1 MSPQNPADTTIM
13 TKRNFRP
20 KFLIEPPVGVG
31 KKIVFHGN
39 SHQQPSQKT
48 MKRQRSAPA
57 ASGLFS
63 SGTGRPVRLQPRA
76 ENDGD
81 GEEEASGS
89 IERKIS
95 KITRPGEDDSV
106 QIIFDATENVP
117 QLKDP
122 GNIFIFSVLSF

>member
-1 MSPQNPADTTIM
+1 MN
-13 TKRNFRP
+13 KRSFRP
-20 KFLIEPPVGVG
+20 KVRIEPPVGGV
-31 KKIVFHGN
+31 KKIAFHGN
-39 SHQQPSQKT
+39 NQQQQSKQT

-57 ASGLFS
+57 APGLIS
-63 SGTGRPVRLQPRA
+63 SGPGRPLRLQSRA